1 MKKTK
6 KDDRMFSLTLAVPK
20 SYTMEESVEFVDKQ
34 MTAMRNKVVKAIAT
48 EKGVKIEWAN

>member
-6 KDDRMFSLTLAVPK
+6 KDDRMFSLTIAVPK
-20 SYTMEESVEFVDKQ
+20 NYTMEESVEFVDKQ
-34 MTAMRNKVVKAIAT
+34 MTVMRNNVVKAIAT

>member
-6 KDDRMFSLTLAVPK
+6 KDDTMFSLTLAVPK

-34 MTAMRNKVVKAIAT
+34 MTAMRNRVVKAIAT
-48 EKGVKIEWAN
+48 QKGVKIEWAN